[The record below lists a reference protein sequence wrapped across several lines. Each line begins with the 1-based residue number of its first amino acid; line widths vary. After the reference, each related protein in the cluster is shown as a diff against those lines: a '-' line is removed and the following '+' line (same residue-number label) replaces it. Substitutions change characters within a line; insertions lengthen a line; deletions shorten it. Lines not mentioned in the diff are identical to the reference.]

1 VYRPGHGGRDHR
13 RARLNNQYRKQ
24 KVIDYSVGSDGIAQ
38 IIWNNPNGPV
48 NIKNAESRAAFV
60 KAVDAAVSDPAV
72 TGIVISSAKRDFLA
86 GGDIDEIYSA
96 ASPEAVIANVRDIG
110 ACLRRMER
118 AGKPVAAALNGS
130 ALGGGLEL
138 ALACHYRVA
147 ADDPRLRIGLP
158 ESTLGLIPGAG
169 GTQRLPR
176 LIGIAAAS
184 KLMLDGKAVNVH
196 EAKSL
201 GIIDAIVPADELL
214 EAARVWVL
222 SHSNV
227 VQPWDAKGF
236 RYRDFEPQSREGR
249 WFFFYGWPKLRGKSP
264 AGDLAPGA
272 LLHVLAQGLERG
284 IDAGLEIE
292 ARYFGMVAA
301 SPSAKNRIRT
311 SFMAANAARK
321 LARRPVGE
329 ATFEPR
335 RVGVIG
341 AGLMGA
347 GVALVCARAGLQT
360 VLIDTTDEA
369 AQRGKARIAKT
380 FDGAVERK
388 LMTPEARDAALARLE
403 AGSNMAAL
411 AGCELVVE
419 AVVESAEVK
428 SQVFRKIAEAAGPQV
443 LIASN
448 TSSLS
453 INALAKGLEQP
464 ANFIGLHFFAPV
476 DRMQLVEV
484 ILGAETSPRTHAHAL
499 DFVKLLGKTAVV
511 VNDGPGF
518 YTSRVVAAYTREAL
532 TMLDEGVSPALI
544 DNAAFIAGMPIGPLA
559 MADLTSYD
567 LLTDILSSLQR
578 EGRGTACESDKA
590 LSAAKKLVKA
600 ARVGRKGQGG
610 VYDYPE
616 SGKVLWAGLSE
627 VFPPLQQ
634 QPEADEVVQ
643 RLMHVQSLETIHAID
658 EGIAEDAMEIDLASV
673 LGWSYPA
680 WRGGVLAHVDDTGLK
695 EFVGQC
701 DVLAER
707 HGRRFL
713 SPDSLRRRAETG
725 ETFHVH

>member
-1 VYRPGHGGRDHR
+1 M
-13 RARLNNQYRKQ
+13 
-24 KVIDYSVGSDGIAQ
+24 IDYSVGSDGIAQ

-118 AGKPVAAALNGS
+118 AGKPVVAALNGS

-147 ADDPRLRIGLP
+147 ADDQRLRIGLP

-176 LIGIAAAS
+176 LIGIAPAS
-184 KLMLDGKAVNVH
+184 KLMLDGKAVNVL

-214 EAARVWVL
+214 EAARVWAL

-236 RYRDFEPQSREGR
+236 RYLDFEPQSREGR

-321 LARRPVGE
+321 LARRPAGE

-388 LMTPEARDAALARLE
+388 LMTPQARDAALARLE
-403 AGSNMAAL
+403 AGNNMAAL
-411 AGCELVVE
+411 AGCDLVVE
-419 AVVESAEVK
+419 AVVESVEVK

-453 INALAKGLEQP
+453 INALAKGLAQP

-484 ILGAETSPRTHAHAL
+484 ILGGETSPRTHAHAL

-627 VFPPLQQ
+627 VFPPLRR

-695 EFVGQC
+695 EFVHQC

>member
-1 VYRPGHGGRDHR
+1 
-13 RARLNNQYRKQ
+13 
-24 KVIDYSVGSDGIAQ
+24 VGSDGVAQ

-48 NIKNAESRAAFV
+48 NVKNAESRAAFV
-60 KAVDAAVSDPAV
+60 RAVDAALSDVAV
-72 TGIVISSAKRDFLA
+72 LGIVISSAKRDFLA
-86 GGDIDEIYSA
+86 GGDIDEIYTA
-96 ASPEAVIANVRDIG
+96 RSPEAVLANVRDVG

-118 AGKPVAAALNGS
+118 SGKPVAAALNGS

-196 EAKSL
+196 AAKAL
-201 GIIDAIVPADELL
+201 GIVDAIVPADELI
-214 EAARVWVL
+214 ENARAWVL
-222 SHSNV
+222 SHPNAL
-227 VQPWDAKGF
+227 QPWDAKGF
-236 RYRDFEPQSREGR
+236 RYKDFDPQSREGR
-249 WFFFYGWPKLRGKSP
+249 WFFFYAWPKLRGKSP

-321 LARRPVGE
+321 LARRPAGE

-335 RVGVIG
+335 RVGVVG

-403 AGSNMAAL
+403 ASDNMKAL
-411 AGCELVVE
+411 AGCDLVVE
-419 AVVESAEVK
+419 AVVESPEVK

-484 ILGAETSPRTHAHAL
+484 ILGGETSPRTHAHAL
-499 DFVKLLGKTAVV
+499 DFAKLVGKTAVV

-634 QPEADEVVQ
+634 QPEVDEVVQ

-658 EGIAEDAMEIDLASV
+658 EGIAEDAIEIDLASV

-680 WRGGVLAHVDDTGLK
+680 WRGGVLAHVDDTGLD
-695 EFVGQC
+695 EFVRQC

-713 SPDSLRRRAETG
+713 SPDSLRRRAAAG
-725 ETFHVH
+725 ETFHAH

>member
-1 VYRPGHGGRDHR
+1 M
-13 RARLNNQYRKQ
+13 
-24 KVIDYSVGSDGIAQ
+24 IDYSVGSDGIAQ
-38 IIWNNPNGPV
+38 IVWNNPNGPV
-48 NIKNAESRAAFV
+48 NVKNAEARAAFV
-60 KAVDAAVSDPAV
+60 RAVDAALSDAAV
-72 TGIVISSAKRDFLA
+72 VGIVISSAKKDFLA
-86 GGDIDEIYSA
+86 GGDIDEIYA
-96 ASPEAVIANVRDIG
+96 VRTPEEAIANVRDVG

-118 AGKPVAAALNGS
+118 GGKPVVAALNGS

-147 ADDPRLRIGLP
+147 ADEPRLRVGLP

-176 LIGIAAAS
+176 LIGIGAAS
-184 KLMLDGKAVNVH
+184 KLMLDGKAINAK
-196 EAKSL
+196 EAKAL
-201 GIIDAIVPADELL
+201 GIIDAIVPADELI
-214 EAARVWVL
+214 ETARAWIL
-222 SHSNV
+222 AHPQA

-236 RYRDFEPQSREGR
+236 RYRDFDPQSREGR

-292 ARYFGMVAA
+292 ARYFGLVAT
-301 SPSAKNRIRT
+301 SPSAKNRIRST
-311 SFMAANAARK
+311 FMAANAARK
-321 LARRPVGE
+321 LERRPAGV
-329 ATFEPR
+329 ATFAPR

-341 AGLMGA
+341 AGLMGG
-347 GVALVCARAGLQT
+347 GVALVCARAGLAT

-403 AGSNMAAL
+403 AGSDMAAL
-411 AGCELVVE
+411 AGCDLVVE
-419 AVVESAEVK
+419 AVVESTDVK
-428 SQVFRKIAEAAGPQV
+428 TQVFRRIYEAAGPQV

-453 INALAKGLEQP
+453 INALAEGVDQP

-484 ILGAETSPRTHAHAL
+484 ILGSDTSPTTHAHAL

-518 YTSRVVAAYTREAL
+518 YTSRVVSAYTREAL
-532 TMLDEGVSPALI
+532 IMLGEGISPALV

-559 MADLTSYD
+559 MGDLTSYD
-567 LLTDILSSLQR
+567 LLTDILSSVAR
-578 EGRGTACESDKA
+578 AGRGTACESDNA
-590 LSAAKKLVKA
+590 LAAAKKLVEA
-600 ARVGRKGQGG
+600 GRVGRKGQGG

-616 SGKVLWAGLSE
+616 SGKVLWSGLTE
-627 VFPPLQQ
+627 LFPPLPQ
-634 QPEADEVVQ
+634 QPDVTEVVQ

-658 EGIAEDAMEIDLASV
+658 EGIADNAMEIDLASV

-680 WRGGVLAHVDDTGLK
+680 WRGGVLAHVDDTGLA
-695 EFVGQC
+695 EFVRQC

-707 HGRRFL
+707 HGRRFR
-713 SPDSLRRRAETG
+713 SPQSLRRRAEAG